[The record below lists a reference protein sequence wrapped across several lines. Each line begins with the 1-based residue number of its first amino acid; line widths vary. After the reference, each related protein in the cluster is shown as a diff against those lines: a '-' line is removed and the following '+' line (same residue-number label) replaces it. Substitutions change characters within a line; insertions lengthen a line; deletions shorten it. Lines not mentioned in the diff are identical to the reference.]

1 MIFYSFICIFH
12 NPCFRGLPDT
22 MLFSKEIRN
31 LFPTDIQYLEFL
43 LWATTCKNIV
53 IQEQCKNIVLDKIQI
68 PFEKFVWL
76 LLNYKD
82 YKGFTHHLMHKTI
95 VSEEHLAKIFLK
107 RFYEDNLP
115 TKEGSLNK
123 LKITLFDLKKLAIY
137 LFTNHPDLNN
147 IKHLRSFIS
156 HKPDKKMGKKTKYN
170 WYVSALYIF
179 VKNLNNND
187 MEFSQ
192 FRLLVKDKKRGLSG
206 TPNLYQKFNSTPTY
220 NEICKIIAKKIEFD
234 VPQSIIKTI
243 NIKCLLA
250 AEYRQ
255 FTQILPVS
263 LLKKILNNPDADMT
277 PSWLNF
283 RGNLITLEN
292 LGEPFWYQ
300 NYGKTGDF
308 IRPPGSDEWV
318 KLEFKSV
325 PRDYAE
331 DINAFLNT
339 CDVVRISPGCYFCK
353 AQATGSR
360 KDDARVC
367 TRCLFEKHTGTKVPG
382 TSRLTITGCNP
393 TASDIIKFFQ
403 SQQKYDATK
412 TTYEIWVA
420 LNEYLLGIAAERGE
434 YDTADYLPSTFVSL
448 KDKCVEC
455 NQLVGEKG
463 GNILYRLHANC
474 ALASIGKTFADVHNL
489 AIQVLSNATKADFR
503 KTDITTM
510 GVNAFRLIQDMRID
524 GCPYKCM
531 VCGSQHASC
540 VVESFVYK
548 HVDGKL
554 YLALP
559 ENGVI
564 IDTLTENPIN
574 DDLYPELI
582 QKFFEKIKEFVPRT
596 HGSLTKGAAARH

>member
-1 MIFYSFICIFH
+1 MC
-12 NPCFRGLPDT
+12 L
-22 MLFSKEIRN
+22 SKEIRN
-31 LFPTDIQYLEFL
+31 LFPTTDIQYLKFL
-43 LWATTCKNIV
+43 LWIKNVDCKNRV
-53 IQEQCKNIVLDKIQI
+53 IQKQCKNIVFGKIKI
-68 PFEKFVWL
+68 PLREFVWL
-76 LLNYKD
+76 LLNN
-82 YKGFTHHLMHKTI
+82 KGSPELCHYLTHKTI
-95 VSEEHLAKIFLK
+95 VSEDHLAKTFLK
-107 RFYEDNLP
+107 RFFEDNLP
-115 TKEGSLNK
+115 PTNSNDERHLSK
-123 LKITLFDLKKLAIY
+123 LKITLCDLEQLTGY

-147 IKHLRSFIS
+147 IKHLMSFIS
-156 HKPDKKMGKKTKYN
+156 HKPQKTLGKKTKYL

-192 FRLLVKDKKRGLSG
+192 FKLLVNEKKRGLSR
-206 TPNLYQKFNSTPTY
+206 TPNLYQKFNSTSTY

-243 NIKCLLA
+243 HIKCLLA

-255 FTQILPVS
+255 FAQIFQES
-263 LLKKILNNPDADMT
+263 LLKKILGNPDADMT
-277 PSWLNF
+277 PSGLNF
-283 RGNLITLEN
+283 QGNLITLEN
-292 LGEPFWYQ
+292 LGEPFWTTQ
-300 NYGKTGDF
+300 NYGKTGTF
-308 IRPPGSDEWV
+308 IRTPGSTEWI
-318 KLEFKSV
+318 KLEFTSV

-353 AQATGSR
+353 AQATGER

-403 SQQKYDATK
+403 SHEYDATK
-412 TTYEIWVA
+412 TPNEIWVA
-420 LNEYLLGIAAERGE
+420 LNKYLLKIAEKRGE
-434 YDTADYLPSTFVSL
+434 YDTADYSPTTFVSQI
-448 KDKCVEC
+448 DKCVVC
-455 NQLVGEKG
+455 KTLVGEKG
-463 GNILYRLHANC
+463 GNVSHCLHANC
-474 ALASIGKTFADVHNL
+474 ALASMGITFASLPNS
-489 AIQVLSNATKADFR
+489 AIQVLSNAKEADFR
-503 KTDITTM
+503 NTDDTTM
-510 GVNAFRLIQDMRID
+510 EVNAFRLIQDMRSD
-524 GCPYKCM
+524 GCPYECM

-540 VVESFVYK
+540 VGESLVYK
-548 HVDGKL
+548 HDDGKL

-564 IDTLTENPIN
+564 IDTLTEKAVN

-582 QKFFEKIKEFVPRT
+582 KKFLEKIKEFVPRT